1 MAMTLLTVKKLNHVY
16 GGFQALEDVT
26 FNLEEGDFLGLLG
39 PNGSGKTTLIHC
51 LCGLMNPTS
60 GTVNLDGAKLELMDR
75 KEIARKVSLVPQ
87 SNMIPFD
94 FSVQEIIMMGRNP
107 YLGRYGLEGKNDRE
121 IVHSVIKEIGID
133 HLAQRSARTLS
144 GGELQKVILAR
155 ALAQSTRLMLLD
167 EPTVHLDVKNQIEIM
182 ELLKRFN
189 EERGI
194 TILTVLH
201 DLNLAAQYCKRLILM
216 KQGRI
221 IDIGSPREVLNT
233 SNIREAYNIEV
244 IVKEHPFTS
253 SIYLL
258 PYSRSIEMPESSG
271 RRIHLICGGGS
282 GSQMMKMLTE
292 KSYIVTAGVLNVLD
306 EDFKT
311 AEILKMRVVDEA
323 PFSAITEEALRHN
336 IELIKTSDF
345 VLLTSL
351 WIGHGNIRNLEA
363 ALEAGKLKKT
373 LILIESSPI
382 NDRNFFGDEA
392 LNLYDEIKRD
402 AITVKNEKEA
412 LKIIESQD
420 PELSKQKYQ
429 A

>member
-1 MAMTLLTVKKLNHVY
+1 MAMTLLAVKKLNHVY
-16 GGFQALEDVT
+16 GGFKALEDVT

-51 LCGLMNPTS
+51 LCGLMKPTS
-60 GTVNLDGAKLELMDR
+60 GTVNLDGARLDLMDR
-75 KEIARKVSLVPQ
+75 KEMARKVSLVPQ
-87 SNMIPFD
+87 STMISFD

-107 YLGRYGLEGKNDRE
+107 YLGRYWLEGKNDRE
-121 IVHSVIKEIGID
+121 IVNSVIKEIGIE

-182 ELLKRFN
+182 ELLKKFN

-201 DLNLAAQYCKRLILM
+201 DLNLAAQYCKKLILM

-233 SNIREAYNIEV
+233 TNIREAYNIEV
-244 IVKEHPFTS
+244 IVKEHPLTS

-271 RRIHLICGGGS
+271 RIIHLICGGGS
-282 GSQMMKMLTE
+282 GSQLMKMLTE
-292 KSYIVTAGVLNVLD
+292 KSYKVTAGVLNVLD

-311 AEILKMRVVDEA
+311 AETLKMKVVDEA
-323 PFSAITEEALRHN
+323 PFSEITEEALRRN
-336 IELIKTSDF
+336 IELIKTTEM

-363 ALEAGKLKKT
+363 ALEAIKLKKP

-382 NDRNFFGDEA
+382 EDRNFYGDEA
-392 LNLYDEIKRD
+392 LNLYEEIKRD

-412 LKIIESQD
+412 LKIIESLD
-420 PELSKQKYQ
+420 PESSKRKHL
-429 A
+429 